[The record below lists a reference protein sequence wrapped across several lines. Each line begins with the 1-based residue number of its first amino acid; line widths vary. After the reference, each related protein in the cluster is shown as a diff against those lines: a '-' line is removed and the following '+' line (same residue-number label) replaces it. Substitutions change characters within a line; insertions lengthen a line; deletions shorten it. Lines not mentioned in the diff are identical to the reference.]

1 MCLYLRVCVRV
12 CVQKQ
17 RLQRVKAIYDCSADN
32 PDELTFKEGEVIVVE
47 GEEDNEWWVS
57 WASR

>member
-1 MCLYLRVCVRV
+1 MCA

-17 RLQRVKAIYDCSADN
+17 RPQRVKAIYDCSADN
-32 PDELTFKEGEVIVVE
+32 PDELTFREGEVIVVE

-57 WASR
+57 WASQQIT